1 MDAPKDANDVHV
13 QGGEDTLRRIFDQA
27 TTASRVHAPP
37 TKKKLTPTAWTPP
50 DPAAVPRRPWIYGH
64 LFMRGT
70 LTVTV
75 APGGMGKSILALTE
89 AIAMAAQRDLLG
101 ETLPEG
107 GLRVWY
113 VNCEDPD
120 GAANPE
126 LTRRATAVCK
136 HYGLNAEDLAGRLF
150 LDSAVLTPIKLAGVE
165 ADQRSYAVD
174 EPEFARLEQEIR
186 LRAIDVVIFDP
197 FVSIHDLNENDNPM
211 IDRLAKRLVK
221 LASTTNCAVHLVHH
235 TRKSNGSE
243 NDADSSRGAS
253 ALVAAARIVRVLNG
267 MTANEADKAELP
279 KGSHRRFFRTSLDKQ
294 NLAPAQSDRNWHQLM
309 SVDLGNGTPPLG
321 LDSDLVGVP
330 QKWAWPEQKVEISL
344 HSIRRI
350 QEALHEKALPAHQT
364 ATEWAG
370 WVIADVMGF
379 SMIRQGRKSP
389 EGHAPVLRLQEM
401 LVQQGWLVLQ
411 EISDSRRG
419 GTRQVLAVGTWA
431 DTSLGDESSF
441 GCDEPQ
447 LEDSDEKDAAL
458 PPPTKKQ
465 RSRRKPKS
473 SSGSK
478 PAEG

>member
-13 QGGEDTLRRIFDQA
+13 QAGEDTLRRIFDQA
-27 TTASRVHAPP
+27 TTASRAHAPP
-37 TKKKLTPTAWTPP
+37 AKTKLIPTPWTPP
-50 DPAAVPRRPWIYGH
+50 DPATVARRPWIYGR

-75 APGGMGKSILALTE
+75 APGGIGKSILALTE
-89 AIAMAAQRDLLG
+89 AIAMAAQRSLLG
-101 ETLPEG
+101 ETLPQG

-126 LTRRATAVCK
+126 LTRRAAAICK
-136 HYGLNAEDLAGRLF
+136 HYGLNAQDLAGRLF
-150 LDSAVLTPIKLAGVE
+150 LDSAVLTPVKLAGVG
-165 ADQRSYAVD
+165 ADQKSYAVD
-174 EPEFARLEQEIR
+174 EDEFIRLEQEIR

-235 TRKSNGSE
+235 TRKSNGAE

-267 MTANEADKAELP
+267 MTASEAGQAGLP

-294 NLAPAQSDRNWHQLM
+294 NLAPAQSDRNWHELV

-330 QKWAWPEQKVEISL
+330 RKWAWPEQKVEISL
-344 HSIRRI
+344 RSIRRI
-350 QEALHEKALPAHQT
+350 QEALHEKDFAEYHT
-364 ATEWAG
+364 AAGWAG
-370 WVIADVMGF
+370 WAIADVMGF
-379 SMIRQGRKSP
+379 SMTKQGKKAP
-389 EGHAPVLRLQEM
+389 EGYAPVLRLQET
-401 LVQQGWLVLQ
+401 LIRGGQLATKQLA
-411 EISDSRRG
+411 DSRTGRE
-419 GTRQVLAVGTWA
+419 RSVLVVGEWVEA
-431 DTSLGDESSF
+431 SPEDGSNF

-447 LEDSDEKDAAL
+447 LKDSDEKDAA
-458 PPPTKKQ
+458 PPTTTKKQ
-465 RSRRKPKS
+465 RSRRKSKT

-478 PAEG
+478 VAEG

>member
-13 QGGEDTLRRIFDQA
+13 QVGEDTLRQLFDQA
-27 TTASRVHAPP
+27 TTASSVHALLAN
-37 TKKKLTPTAWTPP
+37 KKLTPTPWTPP
-50 DPAAVPRRPWIYGH
+50 DPATVPRRPWVYGR

-120 GAANPE
+120 GEANPE
-126 LTRRATAVCK
+126 LTRRATAVCM

-150 LDSAVLTPIKLAGVE
+150 LDSAVLTPIKLAGVG
-165 ADQRSYAVD
+165 ADQKSYAID
-174 EPEFARLEQEIR
+174 EAEFARLEQEIR

-221 LASTTNCAVHLVHH
+221 LASTTNSAVHLVHH

-267 MTANEADKAELP
+267 MTATEADKA
-279 KGSHRRFFRTSLDKQ
+279 
-294 NLAPAQSDRNWHQLM
+294 
-309 SVDLGNGTPPLG
+309 
-321 LDSDLVGVP
+321 
-330 QKWAWPEQKVEISL
+330 
-344 HSIRRI
+344 
-350 QEALHEKALPAHQT
+350 
-364 ATEWAG
+364 
-370 WVIADVMGF
+370 
-379 SMIRQGRKSP
+379 
-389 EGHAPVLRLQEM
+389 
-401 LVQQGWLVLQ
+401 
-411 EISDSRRG
+411 
-419 GTRQVLAVGTWA
+419 
-431 DTSLGDESSF
+431 
-441 GCDEPQ
+441 
-447 LEDSDEKDAAL
+447 
-458 PPPTKKQ
+458 
-465 RSRRKPKS
+465 
-473 SSGSK
+473 
-478 PAEG
+478 